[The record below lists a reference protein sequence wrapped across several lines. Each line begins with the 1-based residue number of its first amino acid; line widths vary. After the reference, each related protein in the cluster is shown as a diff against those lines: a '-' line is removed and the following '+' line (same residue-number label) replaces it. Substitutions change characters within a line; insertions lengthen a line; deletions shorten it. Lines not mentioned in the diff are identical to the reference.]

1 VETAGPHAS
10 LSRIRERA
18 PYHAYRVAGAVAEAL
33 PTPVA
38 SRLAVAAGRS
48 FRWTLRTRREMIGR
62 HLQRAYGGA
71 LDERAL
77 RREVQ
82 RAFDSYARYWMEVF
96 RLGTY
101 SPSYIRSHMTDEG
114 MHHVDEALAR
124 GNGVIIAITHLGN
137 WDFGGAWLAQRGTP
151 LLAVAEDLQPPEL
164 FEWFARVR
172 RDVGIDIVRLGP
184 DAGTAV
190 LRALKANQIA
200 LLMCDRDV
208 AGGGVE
214 VELFEEKTTL
224 PGGPATLALR
234 TGAALLPA
242 AVYFE
247 GETGHHAFVRPPVS
261 LERGGRMRDDV
272 ARVTQALAHEIEL
285 LVHKA
290 PEQWHIF
297 QPNWPSDEQALHRR
311 N

>member
-1 VETAGPHAS
+1 
-10 LSRIRERA
+10 
-18 PYHAYRVAGAVAEAL
+18 VAEAV
-33 PTPVA
+33 PESVA
-38 SRLAVAAGRS
+38 ARLAFGAGRS
-48 FRWTLRTRREMIGR
+48 FRWTLHARRRLIAR
-62 HLQRAYGGA
+62 HLQRAYGGT
-71 LDERAL
+71 LDEQALSRA
-77 RREVQ
+77 VQ

-101 SPSYIRSHMTDEG
+101 SPAYIRSHVTDEG
-114 MHHVDEALAR
+114 MEHVDEALAR
-124 GNGVIIAITHLGN
+124 GKGVIIAITHLGN

-164 FEWFARVR
+164 FEWFVRVR

-208 AGGGVE
+208 AGGGVD
-214 VELFEEKTTL
+214 VELFGERTTL
-224 PGGPATLALR
+224 PAGPATLALR
-234 TGAALLPA
+234 TGAPLLPA

-247 GETGHHAFVRPPVS
+247 GPTGHHAFVRPPVS
-261 LERGGRMRDDV
+261 LERSGRMRDDV
-272 ARVTQALAHEIEL
+272 ARVTQALAYEIEF
-285 LVHKA
+285 LVRKA

-297 QPNWPSDEQALHRR
+297 QPNWPSDYEIVR
-311 N
+311 